1 MKFETLNTK
10 KHDCK
15 KFDCGVEA
23 LNQYLQKYA
32 NQDQQHGLSKIYVLS
47 EGNAIVGYY
56 AISAHSVMRDHLP
69 EDIRIAGYGDI
80 PFLLLGRL
88 AVDKRY
94 QRQGYGDALIFHA
107 FKLTTET
114 AEKIGILG
122 MIVDAKNDEV
132 ISFYEGFG
140 FKRLKATEARL
151 VLPITALSKL
161 L

>member
-1 MKFETLNTK
+1 MRFETLNTK
-10 KHDCK
+10 GHDRK
-15 KFDCGVEA
+15 NFDCGVEA

-32 NQDQQHGLSKIYVLS
+32 NQDQKRGLTKIYVLL
-47 EGNAIVGYY
+47 EGNTIVGYY
-56 AISAHSVMRDHLP
+56 SISAHSVMRDNLP
-69 EDIRIAGYGDI
+69 GDIKIAGYGEV

-88 AVDKRY
+88 AVDKQY

-107 FKLTTET
+107 FKMTMET

-140 FKRLKATEARL
+140 FKRLKTTETRL